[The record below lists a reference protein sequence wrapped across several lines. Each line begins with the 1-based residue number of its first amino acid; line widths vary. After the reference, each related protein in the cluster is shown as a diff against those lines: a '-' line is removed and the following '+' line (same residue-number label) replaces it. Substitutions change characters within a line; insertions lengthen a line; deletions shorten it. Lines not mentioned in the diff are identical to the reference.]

1 MNTKAEYQ
9 HLEKRPDQRS
19 RELFIRGTGIRASTI
34 WHDRY
39 ISRFSP
45 AQIARDRDSVLNP
58 KSWTRKWGCLDNNLS
73 YSLLGEPL
81 AFELYRGQIPQGRV
95 YPLLHIHLFQEPA
108 NLSIG
113 FPVVLILG

>member
-9 HLEKRPDQRS
+9 HLEKRPDKRS

-45 AQIARDRDSVLNP
+45 AQISRDRDIPLEAAYEA
-58 KSWTRKWGCLDNNLS
+58 LS
-73 YSLLGEPL
+73 YCQENWESICLEKDMERQRLEQKGF
-81 AFELYRGQIPQGRV
+81 FEESSPKGQ
-95 YPLLHIHLFQEPA
+95 
-108 NLSIG
+108 
-113 FPVVLILG
+113 